1 MAKTSYYAV
10 KNGKNPGVYTTWS
23 DCEAQVKGFP
33 GAMYKKFSS
42 YDEANEYISPEE
54 GIKPAVANEVADTV
68 SDAEMS
74 SYRFDGSIKIKS
86 GRFVNFRD
94 PNSDLVEYYKMPY
107 EDKNG
112 KGNIFV
118 RECGTIFIAEDGVD
132 HKYEYGNPVDDICAT
147 KLRPCIEDAAG
158 YDFDTIIET
167 ARERKAMDKRKI
179 EKSSGGPSEISDRN
193 VVTVY
198 VDGSFNADTKEY
210 GYGAYIS
217 DGVNKQIL
225 YGHDMQREG
234 GRNVEGEVAAS
245 RAALDMLSK
254 NSKYNNVVLYHDY
267 QGIGSWA
274 DKDWKANKTYTR
286 EYAEFV
292 QGLRDKGMNIT
303 FKHVDGHTGVEGNE
317 YVDVIAKLAC
327 GVPVSEKDKRFLSN
341 LSSAH
346 GYNQLMNHADN
357 IADSKDELA
366 SIGVT
371 EDYGLF

>member
-33 GAMYKKFSS
+33 GAMYKKFGTK
-42 YDEANEYISPEE
+42 DEAEEYVSGKQADSSERSEPVSQPE
-54 GIKPAVANEVADTV
+54 
-68 SDAEMS
+68 SDAREGSFEADKEKAREYLKWMWNKDLISNRMYEMV
-74 SYRFDGSIKIKS
+74 F
-86 GRFVNFRD
+86 N
-94 PNSDLVEYYKMPY
+94 
-107 EDKNG
+107 
-112 KGNIFV
+112 
-118 RECGTIFIAEDGVD
+118 
-132 HKYEYGNPVDDICAT
+132 H
-147 KLRPCIEDAAG
+147 
-158 YDFDTIIET
+158 IET
-167 ARERKAMDKRKI
+167 CSLRK
-179 EKSSGGPSEISDRN
+179 ELGHPSSHVS
-193 VVTVY
+193 VY
-198 VDGSFNADTKEY
+198 VDGSFNADTDEY
-210 GYGAYIS
+210 GYGVYMD

-274 DKDWKANKTYTR
+274 DKEWKANKTYTK

-317 YVDVIAKLAC
+317 YVDVIAKMAC

-341 LSSAH
+341 LSNAH